1 MWEVEA
7 VEEKTEGVWGGK
19 ACGGMGTFKHPEM
32 SGLISKRAHIIRA
45 PLSKTTHD

>member
-19 ACGGMGTFKHPEM
+19 GVRGDGDFQ
-32 SGLISKRAHIIRA
+32 A
-45 PLSKTTHD
+45 P